1 VGHRAE
7 DRRGGDAEGGRQLMR
22 ERYNPE
28 LLEALKA
35 VLEHASLDPN
45 HLHKFG
51 ADYQRAKAAIAEAE
65 GQILTL
71 LENLRKPVGKL
82 GRNK

>member
-1 VGHRAE
+1 
-7 DRRGGDAEGGRQLMR
+7 MR

-45 HLHKFG
+45 HLHKFS